1 MRWLIATLGCLM
13 LSLSFDVTTQA
24 QDYFAIQ
31 VLDSQTG
38 RGVPLVKLRA
48 NNQDYYT
55 DSNGT
60 LAFNTPGMMNQNV
73 FFSVSSYGY
82 GSSFWPL
89 QTTPGATS
97 QVSINR
103 LQRAERLYRVTGK
116 GIYQDT
122 VLLGQTAPIDHPLLN
137 ANVKGQDSVQATIYN
152 GQIHWFWGDT
162 LYDVGFGNFRT
173 SGATSQL
180 PGQGGLDP
188 SVGVNL
194 DYYVTANGSSKQ
206 MMPLRN
212 RGRCGS
218 MACSQLGTT
227 MGRRKC

>member
-1 MRWLIATLGCLM
+1 MTTL
-13 LSLSFDVTTQA
+13 A
-24 QDYFAIQ
+24 QDYFAIH
-31 VLDSQTG
+31 VRDSQTG

-55 DSNGT
+55 DSNGLPGVQHAGADESERIVLCCFELWLRQQH
-60 LAFNTPGMMNQNV
+60 LAAADDARDTGH
-73 FFSVSSYGY
+73 
-82 GSSFWPL
+82 
-89 QTTPGATS
+89 GAT
-97 QVSINR
+97 INR
-103 LQRAERLYRVTGK
+103 HQRAERLYRVTGK

-137 ANVKGQDSVQATIYN
+137 ANVKGQDSVQASIYN
-152 GQIHWFWGDT
+152 DQIHWFWGDT

-194 DYYVTANGSSKQ
+194 IIMSTQTAPRSK
-206 MMPLRN
+206 
-212 RGRCGS
+212 
-218 MACSQLGTT
+218 
-227 MGRRKC
+227 